1 MLWPSRRFVV
11 AALAL
16 GTAPFMAR
24 AMAEGRPD
32 PWNSIARYALE
43 YRVRLRELGPAADNV
58 ALWVPYP
65 AETRDQR
72 ILDAHIDSPWP
83 ERLTRE
89 DKYGNRMV
97 YAEGK
102 ADAVVRDLVMRF
114 VIERRP
120 STGIPASATAADA
133 HLRPVLYQTPD
144 KLIPLTGV
152 IRELA
157 ERESRGSETRAAKI
171 RAFYDY
177 VYRTMSYDKSGTG
190 WGRGDAVWACENK
203 RGNCT
208 DFHSLF
214 IGMLR
219 SQGIPARF
227 LIGFPI
233 PDADEGAIPGYH
245 CWAEFHDEKRGWLPV
260 DASEAKKK
268 GMADAY
274 FGTIPNDRIEFTA
287 GRDIVLSPP
296 QRGEPLNYFVY
307 PYAEAEGLPVGPPR
321 AEVRFRRMARHEA
334 ARGDEVVR

>member
-1 MLWPSRRFVV
+1 V

-16 GTAPFMAR
+16 GTAPLVAR
-24 AMAEGRPD
+24 AIAGEPPD
-32 PWNSIARYALE
+32 PWKSVARYELE
-43 YRVRLRELGPAADNV
+43 YRVRLRELGPAAESV

-72 ILDAHIDSPWP
+72 VLDSRIDSPWP

-89 DKYGNRMV
+89 EKYGNRMV

-102 ADAVVRDLVMRF
+102 ADAAVRDLVMRF
-114 VIERRP
+114 VVERHP
-120 STGIPASATAADA
+120 STGTPASATVADA
-133 HLRPVLYQTPD
+133 YLRPVLYQMPD
-144 KLIPLTGV
+144 KLIPLAGV

-157 ERESRGSETRAAKI
+157 ERESRGSDTRTAKV

-233 PDADEGAIPGYH
+233 ADADEGVIPGYH
-245 CWAEFHDEKRGWLPV
+245 CWAEFLDEQRGWLPV

-274 FGTIPNDRIEFTA
+274 FGTIPNDRVEFTV

-296 QRGEPLNYFVY
+296 QRGEPLNYFIY
-307 PYAEAEGLPVGPPR
+307 PYAEARGRPVEAPH
-321 AEVRFRRMARHEA
+321 AEVRFRRMVPHEGA
-334 ARGDEVVR
+334 SAHEVTR

>member
-1 MLWPSRRFVV
+1 MRWPSRSFVV
-11 AALAL
+11 AVLAFAT
-16 GTAPFMAR
+16 GAVVTRVPADER
-24 AMAEGRPD
+24 AD
-32 PWNSIARYALE
+32 PWTSVARYELA
-43 YRVRLRELGPAADNV
+43 YRVRLRELAPTGDDV
-58 ALWVPYP
+58 SLWVPYP

-72 ILDAHIDSPWP
+72 VVDAHVDSPWP

-89 DKYGNRMV
+89 EKYGNRMV
-97 YAEGK
+97 YLEGK
-102 ADAVVRDLVMRF
+102 PDGAVGDLVMRF
-114 VIERRP
+114 VVERRP
-120 STGIPASATAADA
+120 SMGTPARGTADDA
-133 HLRPVLYQTPD
+133 YLRPALYQMPD
-144 KLIPLTGV
+144 KLIPLSGV
-152 IRELA
+152 IRNIA
-157 ERESRGSETRAAKI
+157 EREGRGSETRTAKI

-233 PDADEGAIPGYH
+233 PDADEGTIPGYH
-245 CWAEFHDEKRGWLPV
+245 CWAEFYDEQRGWLPI
-260 DASEAKKK
+260 DASEAKKR

-274 FGTIPNDRIEFTA
+274 FGTIPNDRVEFTA

-296 QRGEPLNYFVY
+296 QHGEPLNYFVY
-307 PYAEAEGLPVGPPR
+307 PYAEAEGRPVAPPST
-321 AEVRFRRMARHEA
+321 EIRFRRLAPHETPQADQA
-334 ARGDEVVR
+334 AK

>member
-16 GTAPFMAR
+16 GTAPFVTR
-24 AMAEGRPD
+24 AMGEEHRD
-32 PWNSIARYALE
+32 PWKSIARYALE
-43 YRVRLRELGPAADNV
+43 YRVRLRELGHPDGV
-58 ALWVPYP
+58 AVWVPYP

-72 ILDAHIDSPWP
+72 VLDARIDSPWP

-89 DKYGNRMV
+89 EKYGNRMV

-102 ADAVVRDLVMRF
+102 ADAAMRDLVMRF

-120 STGIPASATAADA
+120 STGTPASATVADA
-133 HLRPVLYQTPD
+133 YLRPVLYQMPD
-144 KLIPLTGV
+144 KLIPLSGV

-157 ERESRGSETRAAKI
+157 ERESRGSETRTAKI

-233 PDADEGAIPGYH
+233 PDADEGTIPGYH
-245 CWAEFHDEKRGWLPV
+245 CWAEFHDEQRGWLPV

-274 FGTIPNDRIEFTA
+274 FGAIPNDRIEFTA

-307 PYAEAEGLPVGPPR
+307 PYAEAQGRPVEPPR
-321 AEVRFRRMARHEA
+321 VDVRFRRMALREA
-334 ARGDEVVR
+334 ARADEVAR